1 MSTRRPA
8 IPLFTIEMAMTLR
21 FARLAT
27 LLATPL
33 AAVALC
39 VLASAAIA
47 QTAAEVVTITG
58 KTLTLPSVAGF
69 GDLPLARAPLQASIY
84 NRESLSDANVN
95 AIADLTRLDASL
107 SDAYNTEGYWSYL
120 TVRGFVIDNRANYR
134 RDGLPI
140 NAETFI
146 SLANK
151 DRVEVLKGTS
161 GMQAGTSAPGGL
173 VNLVVK
179 RPQGRVRSLSLDWQ
193 QDGSL
198 GAQAD
203 LAERAGIDGQFGWRL
218 NLQAVHLQPAMR
230 AAIGQSHLW
239 AIATDWQ
246 ITPDSKLEFEF
257 EQGHRAQPSAPG
269 FSLLGNKL
277 PDASKIDP
285 RTNLNNQPWSL
296 PVVLDGTTASLR
308 WQHRL
313 NGDWNFTAHGVV
325 QKLKS
330 DDRVAFPFG
339 CYDAASG
346 VYYADRYCPNGSFDL
361 YDFRSDGERRQVK
374 VLDLH
379 LDGKLRAAGL
389 QHTLT
394 AGVQSTH
401 THDRFN
407 LQAFNFAGTGNIGA
421 SAATPS
427 APDLLDQNT
436 NRNETSTEW
445 YARDVMTLSPA
456 WQLWGGLRHT
466 QLRRTSVR
474 TNGSRSTSSAQS
486 FTTPFLA
493 LTWAATS
500 TTTAYASAGQGVE
513 SEVVPNRSRYTN
525 RGETLAALKSKQ
537 FEIGLKDDSANLP
550 WSVTAFDITR
560 PVSDDLKCTN
570 AGLENER
577 CTRTI
582 DGNAHHRGLEAA
594 LGWSAGPW
602 AAHLSSLW
610 LIAQREGA
618 SDFSLNG
625 LRPSNVPKSSQR
637 AELTYDMSSLP
648 GLRLQANVVHEGN
661 RAVLPDNSI
670 TAPGW
675 TRLDLAVRY
684 RQKLAST
691 TLTWR
696 VGVQNA
702 TDHRAWRESPYQ
714 FGHSY
719 LFPLPGRA
727 WHASLQADI

>member
-1 MSTRRPA
+1 
-8 IPLFTIEMAMTLR
+8 MAMTN
-21 FARLAT
+21 RLTKSVA
-27 LLATPL
+27 PL
-33 AAVALC
+33 AITALFC
-39 VLASAAIA
+39 FAPAAFA
-47 QTAAEVVTITG
+47 QTAAEVLTITG
-58 KTLTLPSVAGF
+58 KTLSLPSLVGF
-69 GDLPLARAPLQASIY
+69 GDMPLARSPLQASAY
-84 NRESLSDANVN
+84 SRESLSDANVN

-107 SDAYNTEGYWSYL
+107 SDAYNTEGYWSFL

-146 SLANK
+146 SFSNK

-179 RPQGRVRSLSLDWQ
+179 RPQSRVRSLSLDWQ

-203 LAERAGIDGQFGWRL
+203 LAERAGMDDQFGWRL
-218 NLQAVHLQPAMR
+218 NLQAAHLQPATR
-230 AAIGQSHLW
+230 SANGRSQLW

-246 ITPDSKLEFEF
+246 FTPDSKLEFEF
-257 EQGHRAQPSAPG
+257 EQGHRAQPSVPG

-285 RTNLNNQPWSL
+285 RTNLNNQPWSQ
-296 PVVLDGTTASLR
+296 PVVLDGTTSSLR
-308 WQHRL
+308 WQHSL
-313 NGDWNFTAHGVV
+313 NGDWRFTAHGAV

-339 CYDAASG
+339 CYDAASDT
-346 VYYADRYCPNGSFDL
+346 YYADRYCPNGGFDL

-379 LDGKLRAAGL
+379 LDGKLRVAGF
-389 QHTLT
+389 QHMLT
-394 AGVQSTH
+394 AGVQSTR
-401 THDRFN
+401 TQDRFN
-407 LQAFNFAGTGNIGA
+407 LQAFNFAGEGNIDA
-421 SAATPS
+421 SAATSS

-436 NRNETSTEW
+436 NRNEASTEW

-525 RGETLAALKSKQ
+525 RGETLAALKSTQ
-537 FEIGLKDDSANLP
+537 FEVGLKVDNANLP
-550 WSVTAFDITR
+550 WSVTVFDITR
-560 PVSDDLKCTN
+560 PVSDDLNCLN
-570 AGLENER
+570 VGLENER
-577 CTRTI
+577 CTRAI

-594 LGWSAGPW
+594 LAWRGGPW
-602 AAHLSSLW
+602 GAHFSGLW
-610 LIAQREGA
+610 LNAHREGA
-618 SDFSLNG
+618 SNVGLNG
-625 LRPSNVPKSSQR
+625 LRPSNVPQGSQR

-648 GLRLQANVVHEGN
+648 GLRLQANALHESN

-670 TAPGW
+670 TTPGW

-684 RQKLAST
+684 LQKLAST

-702 TDHRAWRESPYQ
+702 TNHRAWRESPYQ

-727 WHASLQADI
+727 WHASLHADI

>member
-1 MSTRRPA
+1 
-8 IPLFTIEMAMTLR
+8 MAMTLR
-21 FARLAT
+21 F
-27 LLATPL
+27 TPL
-33 AAVALC
+33 AAAALSC
-39 VLASAAIA
+39 LAPIAFA
-47 QTAAEVVTITG
+47 QTAAEIVTITG
-58 KTLTLPSVAGF
+58 KTLSLPSVAGF
-69 GDLPLARAPLQASIY
+69 GDMPLARAPLQASIY
-84 NRESLSDANVN
+84 SRESLSDANVN

-161 GMQAGTSAPGGL
+161 GLQAGTSAPGGL

-179 RPQGRVRSLSLDWQ
+179 RPQGRVRSLALDWQ
-193 QDGSL
+193 QDGTL
-198 GAQAD
+198 GAQVD
-203 LAERAGIDGQFGWRL
+203 LADRAGIDGQLGWRL
-218 NLQAVHLQPAMR
+218 NLQAAHLQPAMR
-230 AAIGQSHLW
+230 AAKGQSNLL

-246 ITPDSKLEFEF
+246 MTPDSKLEFEF
-257 EQGHRAQPSAPG
+257 EQSHRAQPSAPG

-277 PDASKIDP
+277 PEANKVDP

-313 NGDWNFTAHGVV
+313 NADWRFTAHGAV
-325 QKLKS
+325 QRLKS

-339 CYDAASG
+339 CYDAASDT
-346 VYYADRYCPNGSFDL
+346 YYADRYCPNGSLDL
-361 YDFRSDGERRQVK
+361 YDFRSDGERRHVG

-379 LDGKLRAAGL
+379 VDGTLRAAGL
-389 QHTLT
+389 QHALT
-394 AGVQSTH
+394 AGVQSTR
-401 THDRFN
+401 TQDRFN
-407 LQAFNFAGTGNIGA
+407 LQAFNFAGTGNISA
-421 SAATPS
+421 SAVTPS
-427 APDLLDQNT
+427 APELLDQNT

-445 YARDVMTLSPA
+445 YARDVMILSLT

-466 QLRRTSVR
+466 QLERSSVR
-474 TNGSRSTSSAQS
+474 TNGSRPTTSAQR

-493 LTWAATS
+493 LTWAATN

-537 FEIGLKDDSANLP
+537 FEIGLKDDSAHLP
-550 WSVTAFDITR
+550 WSITAFDITR
-560 PVSDDLKCTN
+560 PVSDDVKCSN
-570 AGLENER
+570 VGLENER
-577 CTRTI
+577 CTRAI

-594 LGWSAGPW
+594 VGWRARAW
-602 AAHLSSLW
+602 AANLSSLW
-610 LIAQREGA
+610 LNAQREGA
-618 SDFSLNG
+618 SNLSLNG
-625 LRPSNVPKSSQR
+625 LRPSNVPTSSQR
-637 AELTYDMSSLP
+637 AELTYDMSNLP

-670 TAPGW
+670 TAPAW
-675 TRLDLAVRY
+675 TRLDLAARY
-684 RQKLAST
+684 RQKLAAT

-702 TDHRAWRESPYQ
+702 TDHRAWRETPYQ

-719 LFPLPGRA
+719 LFPLTGRA